1 MIMKDISY
9 DLIDKLRKY
18 KDEKDPAGRI
28 LNESRDGESL
38 YALSPIREN
47 LISWADIG
55 KDMEILQYGADYGSF
70 TKVLSERAGSVDVYD
85 SKYERSEV
93 IKERYP
99 DITASDSGNVR
110 ILKKIPA
117 KKYDL
122 VFCTEITTEMTEEFG
137 GSLEGFVRF
146 LATFVKNKGGLI
158 FAVDNTFSLRL
169 FMGQD
174 KDDNR
179 TYSEYP
185 ELLRLIEKLEE
196 EAVFERGDIYY
207 PLPDKDLP
215 KSIFSDEYPPEK
227 GDFKTISDA
236 FFKERF
242 LFGDEEGL
250 YNLVSETPGAVRR
263 FVPSYLVVL
272 GKNPD
277 LKTVFIKFNKTRR
290 TEYRLSTAVLEGIR
304 PASDRGKRYVV
315 KRALSPE
322 GNEHICSLQW
332 KYELLNNDKGRD
344 PRLHILEPYITEAPS
359 GLMEA
364 RFEYIEGNT
373 VAELL
378 ADEIYEGLAPKTK
391 LRDAIE
397 FMLGVGIHKCHNMD
411 CLLENVMKRGEE
423 YYLLDYE
430 WVFEEAVDKGFL
442 KYRMLKYW
450 YESYKNELYAYKD
463 ESDFLKNFD
472 MTDADIADF
481 EEMERSFQTFVH
493 GDEKQGYLEGYRKK
507 ITDLKEIKE
516 HENELPLARQRILE
530 LQDEV
535 EEKNANLRKDI
546 EVMRLS
552 NNHIHNLE
560 NIIKVHET
568 DIGNLTA
575 QLEYLKAHEGISS
588 KLFRRFSEGFEAAF
602 PKGTR
607 KRKIIT
613 YISQTVKHP
622 VKYLKMYLTEEGRN
636 LIEGDFNIGSAYAES
651 GKLRLPQCEDPKVS
665 IIIPCYN
672 QVGYTYE
679 CIRSVIENTDPD
691 KAGYE
696 IIIADDVSTDATAE
710 IGKYIEGLVI
720 SRNTE
725 NQGFLKNCNQAVKK
739 ARGEYLFFL
748 NNDTKVTENWL
759 TPLIELIERDETIGM
774 VGSKL
779 VYPDGRLQEAGGII
793 WSDGSGWNYGR
804 LDDPEKP
811 DYNYVKDVDYISGAA
826 IMISRKLWDEIGGF
840 DERFAPAYCED
851 SDLAF
856 EVRKHGKRVVY
867 QPQSVVIHFEGIS
880 NGTDVEGTGLKQYQ
894 KVNQEKF
901 KEKWKDELKKQSE
914 NTGNPNPFKARDR
927 SQNKKCI
934 LVIDHYVP
942 TWDKDAGSKTT
953 MQYLKLFLKKGYN
966 VKFLGD
972 NFLHEEPYT
981 TELEQM
987 GIEVLYGEYYQS
999 NIWDYIKKN
1008 KDMIDIAYLNRP
1020 HIAIKY
1026 IEFIKDNTDIKCIY
1040 YGHDLH
1046 FMRLMREYELT
1057 DDIKIKREADYWK
1070 NIEFTVMYKAD
1081 MSYYPSQLEV
1091 EAIHKVD
1098 SSVKVKA
1105 ITAYVFD
1112 EFRDGISDEGDK
1124 AAREKDYAKREGLLF
1139 VGGFAH
1145 PPNSDGV
1152 LWFAKDIFPK
1162 IREKLPNINFY
1173 IAGSKASDE
1182 IKALG
1187 KNPEETGIKVLGFV
1201 SDEEL
1206 SELYKRTK
1214 ITVVPLRYGAGV
1226 KGKVV
1231 EALYNG
1237 SCIVTTSVGAEGIP
1251 EAESVMLIADKS
1263 PDDIHEK
1270 PLEVCDSFA
1279 KLCVRLYDNDKEC
1292 VELSEKTEAFI
1303 RKYYSTEAA
1312 WNMIKEDFE

>member
-1 MIMKDISY
+1 MRDISY
-9 DLIDKLRKY
+9 DLIDKLKRY
-18 KDEKDPAGRI
+18 EKEADPSDRVLNDNTAG
-28 LNESRDGESL
+28 EYL
-38 YALSPIREN
+38 YALTPIRED
-47 LISWADIG
+47 LILSIDLG
-55 KDMEILQYGADYGSF
+55 PDDEVMQYGADYGCF
-70 TKVLSERAGSVDVYD
+70 TRILSDRVSSVDVYD
-85 SKYERSEV
+85 PRYERSEV
-93 IKERYP
+93 IRTRYP
-99 DITASDSGNVR
+99 ELTDPERGNVKL
-110 ILKKIPA
+110 LKKIPS
-117 KKYDL
+117 KTYDL
-122 VFCTEITTEMTEEFG
+122 VICTEMKKEMMGDRGESPESFI
-137 GSLEGFVRF
+137 RF
-146 LATFVKNKGGLI
+146 LATFVKPGGRLF
-158 FAVDNTFSLRL
+158 FAVDNTFSLRTFL
-169 FMGQD
+169 GAEND
-174 KDDNR
+174 SDNISME
-179 TYSEYP
+179 YSE
-185 ELLRLIEKLEE
+185 LLKLRDMLIEEGLFKR
-196 EAVFERGDIYY
+196 ADIYY

-215 KSIFSDEYPPEK
+215 KSIYSDEYMPGK
-227 GDFKTISDA
+227 GDFKTVSDA
-236 FFKERF
+236 FFRDRY

-250 YNLVSETPGAVRR
+250 YNIISESGDAVKRL
-263 FVPSYLVVL
+263 VPSYLVL
-272 GKNPD
+272 FGPRKD
-277 LKTVFIKFNKTRR
+277 TKQVFIKFNKTRR
-290 TEYRLSTAVLEGIR
+290 PEYRISTAITEELR
-304 PASDRGKRYVV
+304 PESAKNSGHGRRYVV
-315 KRALSPE
+315 KKALSPE
-322 GNEHICSLQW
+322 GNDHIESLYR
-332 KYELLNNDKGRD
+332 KYEILMGDKGRD
-344 PRLHILEPYITEAPS
+344 PRLHIPEPFITEDEA
-359 GLMEA
+359 GLLEA
-364 RFEYIEGNT
+364 RFDYIEGRT
-373 VAELL
+373 VADIL
-378 ADEIYEGLAPKTK
+378 AEEIYEGQAPAIG

-397 FMLGVGIHKCHNMD
+397 FMLGVGIHECRNMD
-411 CLLENVMKRGEE
+411 CLLENVMKRGDE
-423 YYLLDYE
+423 YFLLDYE
-430 WVFEEAVDKGFL
+430 WVFEEAVDKGYL
-442 KYRMLKYW
+442 RYRMLKYW
-450 YESYKNELYAYKD
+450 YEAYRNELYAYRD
-463 ESDFLKNFD
+463 EEEFLESFG
-472 MTDADIADF
+472 MSAEDIRDYDK
-481 EEMERSFQTFVH
+481 MERSFQTFVH
-493 GDEKQGYLEGYRKK
+493 GDEKQGYLETYRKK
-507 ITDLKEIKE
+507 ITGRSEILE
-516 HENELPLARQRILE
+516 HEAELPKARQRILE

-546 EVMRLS
+546 EMMRLS
-552 NNHIHNLE
+552 DNHIHNLE
-560 NIIKVHET
+560 NVIKIHET
-568 DIGNLTA
+568 DIANMSA

-588 KLFRRFSEGFEAAF
+588 KLFRKFSELLESKF
-602 PKGTR
+602 PRGTR
-607 KRKIIT
+607 KRKVLT

-622 VKYLKMYLTEEGRN
+622 VKYIKMYLSSEGRN
-636 LIEGDFNIGSAYAES
+636 LIEGDFNIGSEYAEA
-651 GKLRLPQCEDPKVS
+651 GKLKLPQTEEPLVS

-672 QVGYTYE
+672 QVGYTYS
-679 CIRSVIENTDPD
+679 CIRSILENTDETKTP
-691 KAGYE
+691 YE
-696 IIIADDVSTDATAE
+696 IVIADDVSQDATAE

-725 NQGFLKNCNQAVKK
+725 NQGFLKNCNHAVEK
-739 ARGEYLFFL
+739 ARGKYLFFL

-759 TPLIELIERDETIGM
+759 CPLLKLIEEDESIGL

-779 VYPDGRLQEAGGII
+779 IYPDGRLQEAGGII

-811 DYNYVKDVDYISGAA
+811 DYNYVKEVDYISGAA
-826 IMISRKLWDEIGGF
+826 IMISRSLWDEIGGF
-840 DERFAPAYCED
+840 DERYAPAYCED

-867 QPQSVVIHFEGIS
+867 QPQSVVIHFEGVS

-901 KEKWKDELKKQSE
+901 RAKWAEELKSQSE

-927 SQNKKCI
+927 SQGKKCI

-953 MQYLKLFLKKGYN
+953 LQYLKMFLKKGYS

-981 TELEQM
+981 SELEQM
-987 GIEVLYGEYYQS
+987 GIEVLYGAYYQTE
-999 NIWDYIKKN
+999 IWDYIKKN

-1091 EAIHKVD
+1091 DAIHAID
-1098 SSVKVKA
+1098 ETVKVKA
-1105 ITAYVFD
+1105 ITAYVFED
-1112 EFRDGISDEGDK
+1112 FKERK
-1124 AAREKDYAKREGLLF
+1124 NRDYAKREGLLF

-1173 IAGSKASDE
+1173 IAGSKAGDE

-1187 KNPEETGIKVLGFV
+1187 KDPEETGINVLGFV

-1206 SELYKRTK
+1206 SELYDRTK

-1251 EAESVMLIADKS
+1251 EAGSVMLISDS
-1263 PDDIHEK
+1263 DPSDIGERPEK
-1270 PLEVCDSFA
+1270 VAESFA
-1279 KLCVRLYDNDKEC
+1279 ELCVRLYDSDREC
-1292 VELSEKTEAFI
+1292 EALSAKTESFI
-1303 RKYYSTEAA
+1303 KKYYSLEAA
-1312 WNMIKEDFE
+1312 WDIIKDDFK